1 MMGDG
6 VADIKA
12 IRAAMYAVGYTG
24 LSEVEIFSANNWWK
38 REPDVVLDTMIE
50 RFHNIAD
57 LPNKD
62 KFTSEYT

>member
-12 IRAAMYAVGYTG
+12 IRAAMYTAGYSG
-24 LSEVEIFSANNWWK
+24 LSEVEIFSVNNWWK

-50 RFHNIAD
+50 RFH
-57 LPNKD
+57 K
-62 KFTSEYT
+62 YC